1 MLIKYIAFHVACFS
15 SASCSHSRL
24 LVQSGGSERYYKGTL
39 DAWRK
44 IGSEEGSKAFF
55 KGAGSNV
62 LRGAG
67 GALVLVAY
75 DELKKIIDANL

>member
-1 MLIKYIAFHVACFS
+1 MLCLCIDLNMAN
-15 SASCSHSRL
+15 SC
-24 LVQSGGSERYYKGTL
+24 VQSGGTERYYKGTL
-39 DAWRK
+39 DAWSK
-44 IGSEEGSKAFF
+44 ISREEGSKAFF

-75 DELKKIIDANL
+75 DELKKIIDEHL

>member
-1 MLIKYIAFHVACFS
+1 MLLNPAMLFLWLS
-15 SASCSHSRL
+15 SMFV
-24 LVQSGGSERYYKGTL
+24 VQSGGSERYYKGTL

-75 DELKKIIDANL
+75 DELKKIIDEKL